1 MSRIMSHEEMRI
13 LLGQRLKRS
22 RYEHSLGVAETAL
35 KLAKRFHVDEE
46 KAYVAGLLH
55 DCAREFPNG
64 ELMREAEKRGI
75 AIGPVERAM
84 PLLLHAYIG
93 AYRVKEL
100 YGVEDREISQ
110 AIWRHT
116 VGGADMTPLD
126 QIVYFAD
133 MIEPH
138 REYPKAEQLRML
150 AETVSLDEM
159 LLAGLSASILFVVQK
174 QHLVHPDTVT
184 ARNEILMR
192 RNAQT

>member
-13 LLGQRLKRS
+13 LLEQRLKRS

-116 VGGADMTPLD
+116 VGGVDMTPLD

-150 AETVSLDEM
+150 AETASLDEM

>member
-13 LLGQRLKRS
+13 LLEQRLKRS

-64 ELMREAEKRGI
+64 ELVREAEKRGI

-116 VGGADMTPLD
+116 VGGVDMTPLD

-150 AETVSLDEM
+150 AETASLDEM

>member
-1 MSRIMSHEEMRI
+1 
-13 LLGQRLKRS
+13 
-22 RYEHSLGVAETAL
+22 
-35 KLAKRFHVDEE
+35 
-46 KAYVAGLLH
+46 
-55 DCAREFPNG
+55 
-64 ELMREAEKRGI
+64 
-75 AIGPVERAM
+75 
-84 PLLLHAYIG
+84 
-93 AYRVKEL
+93 
-100 YGVEDREISQ
+100 
-110 AIWRHT
+110 
-116 VGGADMTPLD
+116 MTPLD

>member
-13 LLGQRLKRS
+13 LLEQRLKRS

-64 ELMREAEKRGI
+64 ELVREAEKRGI

-100 YGVEDREISQ
+100 YGVEDREILQ

-150 AETVSLDEM
+150 AETASLDEM